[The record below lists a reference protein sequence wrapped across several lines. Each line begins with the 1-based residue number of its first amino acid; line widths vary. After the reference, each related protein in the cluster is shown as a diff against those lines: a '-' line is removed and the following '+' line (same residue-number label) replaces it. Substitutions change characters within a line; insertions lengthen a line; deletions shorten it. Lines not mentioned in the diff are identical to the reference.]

1 MTPHNITNSANN
13 LKITELALY
22 NIVEF
27 QAFGSRPL
35 RKRAANHRLVALFVL
50 PLHTPSLPTTLRLRC
65 ECSRLPLPMPD
76 SQSHCCF
83 EIIDAKQIRY
93 GKRIMRADIMNRMA
107 NTDMR

>member
-35 RKRAANHRLVALFVL
+35 RPMIKVEFQPSTFIFFNSAYTQLFYYA
-50 PLHTPSLPTTLRLRC
+50 PH
-65 ECSRLPLPMPD
+65 
-76 SQSHCCF
+76 
-83 EIIDAKQIRY
+83 
-93 GKRIMRADIMNRMA
+93 
-107 NTDMR
+107 

>member
-35 RKRAANHRLVALFVL
+35 RQGLKTCKCDLQVFYFSVSHEILFLVW
-50 PLHTPSLPTTLRLRC
+50 
-65 ECSRLPLPMPD
+65 M
-76 SQSHCCF
+76 
-83 EIIDAKQIRY
+83 Y
-93 GKRIMRADIMNRMA
+93 
-107 NTDMR
+107 

>member
-35 RKRAANHRLVALFVL
+35 RQGLKTCKSHLQVFYFSVSHEILFLVW
-50 PLHTPSLPTTLRLRC
+50 
-65 ECSRLPLPMPD
+65 M
-76 SQSHCCF
+76 
-83 EIIDAKQIRY
+83 Y
-93 GKRIMRADIMNRMA
+93 
-107 NTDMR
+107 